1 MAVLK
6 GLLYIMYFVC
16 GQKPDILIH
25 KITVASKSNLEF
37 RNRNKFRLQSCKRP
51 DVCLWGKPK
60 FLQGKGG
67 KHLLKLMKT
76 VGTSR
81 VREAKAGL
89 HSPYLTNEAGL
100 QFLSPDDIMTGTD
113 LCVIKTC
120 SISSQNNPESTLD
133 FAPDDWKKLK
143 CMESAWVWQSYRP
156 GDLCSD
162 MLFLFGMESICLVR
176 TYSGKEAVLDG
187 YQPLAKLKT
196 SFALGWHILGLI
208 SDTLYL
214 MLTQK

>member
-16 GQKPDILIH
+16 GQKPDILIY

-51 DVCLWGKPK
+51 DVCLRGKPK

-133 FAPDDWKKLK
+133 FAPDDWKKTEMYGE
-143 CMESAWVWQSYRP
+143 CM
-156 GDLCSD
+156 GL
-162 MLFLFGMESICLVR
+162 
-176 TYSGKEAVLDG
+176 AVL
-187 YQPLAKLKT
+187 QTWRLVLRH
-196 SFALGWHILGLI
+196 ALSLWYGEHLLGADI
-208 SDTLYL
+208 
-214 MLTQK
+214 